1 MSGIDE
7 RRNAMETRLAQDS
20 EFKFKVQNLRNRLL
34 GRWAGAMMSMDP
46 DAAETYAKSVIVA
59 DFEEAGD
66 DDVLRKVWAD
76 LAAHGLKT
84 SEAEVRAEMDRLLEQ
99 AGDEVAGR
107 E

>member
-20 EFKFKVQNLRNRLL
+20 EFKFKVQSLRNRLL

-46 DAAETYAKSVIVA
+46 DATEEYAKSVIVA

-76 LAAHGLKT
+76 LAAHGLQT
-84 SEAEVRAEMDRLLEQ
+84 TEAEVRAEMDRLLVA
-99 AGDEVAGR
+99 AGDELTA
-107 E
+107 ED